1 MSLLASCYSPPYE
14 HTPEY
19 FKSKSR
25 DLNLVGVWTPEN
37 EMESYPDLEFK
48 SNGEVIWN
56 YSKGGYTNKK
66 GYYYTEGN
74 ILYFLDIG
82 DGFKMNN
89 WVRKMKYEI
98 DEKNQRFRFKS
109 IESTMWEPVLVRKN
123 N

>member
-1 MSLLASCYSPPYE
+1 MDLLRMKWILS
-14 HTPEY
+14 
-19 FKSKSR
+19 
-25 DLNLVGVWTPEN
+25 DLG
-37 EMESYPDLEFK
+37 EFK

-98 DEKNQRFRFKS
+98 DEKKLQRFRFKS
-109 IESTMWEPVLVRKN
+109 IESTMWEPVLVRKQLAGEKQTD
-123 N
+123 